1 MAVFFS
7 SQNAPQS
14 RTPSG
19 AKRLSVGP
27 IPPNRMEVAVHTQL
41 EQYPDLYASMD
52 SDGQLYDKSQGLTI
66 GSDVERGQEQ

>member
-1 MAVFFS
+1 
-7 SQNAPQS
+7 
-14 RTPSG
+14 
-19 AKRLSVGP
+19 
-27 IPPNRMEVAVHTQL
+27 MEVAVHTQL